1 MKSLEGQRDY
11 CRIAAKSEK
20 CP

>member
-20 CP
+20 CS